1 MRLLEWKEHD
11 DVRTREMRR
20 PLEKLTKTTQDQSS
34 ARSSAQTN
42 FAWRSPP
49 FDAICQPVRN
59 VETPMQ
65 QSLASAG
72 PLGGV
77 TEKDLKRATNAGRM
91 GYFGK
96 DSDHVPIFLRV
107 RISSARGTMLG
118 VMSRSPPAAAGR
130 GQVSFERT
138 QQWQFSFG
146 RMSWM
151 GCLETRAQYRNRI
164 NCKKRYAQQ
173 RRLRSLPRSESPQ
186 GGTRQRNAAQT
197 MYNRVITPH
206 ITATL

>member
-1 MRLLEWKEHD
+1 VYAPGRDK
-11 DVRTREMRR
+11 VRGPFVEAHENDAQELCTQLGVNELCLASTYFRR
-20 PLEKLTKTTQDQSS
+20 NQYAP
-34 ARSSAQTN
+34 
-42 FAWRSPP
+42 WRHPQ
-49 FDAICQPVRN
+49 QP
-59 VETPMQ
+59 
-65 QSLASAG
+65 LASAG